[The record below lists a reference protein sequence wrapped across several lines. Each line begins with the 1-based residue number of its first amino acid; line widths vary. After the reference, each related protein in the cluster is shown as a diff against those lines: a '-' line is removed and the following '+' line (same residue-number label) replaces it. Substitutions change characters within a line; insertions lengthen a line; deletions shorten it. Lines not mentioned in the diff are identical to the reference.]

1 MTLSEAFAHFI
12 QHPVP
17 LGEEEVY
24 LCTRSILDTVGA
36 MVLGSRTGVVE
47 KAARVIPR
55 AGKATL
61 AGIGGGFSAR
71 DAAFL
76 NGISGHEL
84 ELDDT
89 SSSNLGHPTVAVLP
103 ALLALGEELN
113 SPGEELIRAFAVAT
127 EVECK
132 LGRLCAH
139 ALHERGW
146 HASSVTGIVGA
157 AAGAAYLLKL
167 KEKELVNCLG
177 IAASMAAGVR
187 ENFGTDTKSLHI
199 GKAAA
204 DGLLA
209 ACLAREGC
217 TASSSALD
225 GREGYL
231 YEYSGL
237 RFDPFGSDWY
247 KTLGNRYDVCTPGF
261 AIKQYPSC
269 NPYLPT
275 QPKEI
280 AEAALRCYEAGAAM
294 VHIHVRDDND
304 AGSMRF
310 DKFEEAVGLI
320 RASGCPVLLN
330 LTSSGGQGFSW
341 EERIRPFRELRP
353 EMASFDAGTM
363 NWLHSVV
370 FMNEPKFLELCGQ
383 EMRAAGVK
391 PEIEVFDMGMLNT
404 AKHYLKTGVL
414 DAPAHFQLCLGAPG
428 GMEATTE
435 SLVYLVNHLPENCT
449 WSTFGIGR
457 GANEITLAALAMGG
471 NIRVGLEDNV
481 YYNKGILA
489 QGSQQFIGRVKRVAA
504 EFGRVLATPEEARA
518 ILGLK

>member
-1 MTLSEAFAHFI
+1 MTT
-12 QHPVP
+12 
-17 LGEEEVY
+17 
-24 LCTRSILDTVGA
+24 TRRLNDSNKVIVTAALTGA
-36 MVLGSRTGVVE
+36 
-47 KAARVIPR
+47 
-55 AGKATL
+55 
-61 AGIGGGFSAR
+61 
-71 DAAFL
+71 
-76 NGISGHEL
+76 
-84 ELDDT
+84 
-89 SSSNLGHPTVAVLP
+89 
-103 ALLALGEELN
+103 
-113 SPGEELIRAFAVAT
+113 
-127 EVECK
+127 
-132 LGRLCAH
+132 
-139 ALHERGW
+139 
-146 HASSVTGIVGA
+146 VT
-157 AAGAAYLLKL
+157 
-167 KEKELVNCLG
+167 
-177 IAASMAAGVR
+177 
-187 ENFGTDTKSLHI
+187 TKQ
-199 GKAAA
+199 
-204 DGLLA
+204 D
-209 ACLAREGC
+209 
-217 TASSSALD
+217 
-225 GREGYL
+225 
-231 YEYSGL
+231 
-237 RFDPFGSDWY
+237 
-247 KTLGNRYDVCTPGF
+247 
-261 AIKQYPSC
+261 

-353 EMASFDAGTM
+353 EMAAFAAGTM

>member
-1 MTLSEAFAHFI
+1 MTT
-12 QHPVP
+12 
-17 LGEEEVY
+17 
-24 LCTRSILDTVGA
+24 TRRLNDSNKVIVTAALTGA
-36 MVLGSRTGVVE
+36 
-47 KAARVIPR
+47 
-55 AGKATL
+55 
-61 AGIGGGFSAR
+61 
-71 DAAFL
+71 
-76 NGISGHEL
+76 
-84 ELDDT
+84 
-89 SSSNLGHPTVAVLP
+89 
-103 ALLALGEELN
+103 
-113 SPGEELIRAFAVAT
+113 
-127 EVECK
+127 
-132 LGRLCAH
+132 
-139 ALHERGW
+139 
-146 HASSVTGIVGA
+146 VT
-157 AAGAAYLLKL
+157 
-167 KEKELVNCLG
+167 
-177 IAASMAAGVR
+177 
-187 ENFGTDTKSLHI
+187 TKQ
-199 GKAAA
+199 
-204 DGLLA
+204 D
-209 ACLAREGC
+209 
-217 TASSSALD
+217 
-225 GREGYL
+225 
-231 YEYSGL
+231 
-237 RFDPFGSDWY
+237 
-247 KTLGNRYDVCTPGF
+247 
-261 AIKQYPSC
+261 

-294 VHIHVRDDND
+294 VHIRVRDDND

-320 RASGCPVLLN
+320 RATGCPVLLN

-370 FMNEPKFLELCGQ
+370 FMNKPKFLELCGQ

-414 DAPAHFQLCLGAPG
+414 DAPAHFQLCLGTPG

-481 YYNKGILA
+481 YYNKG
-489 QGSQQFIGRVKRVAA
+489 V
-504 EFGRVLATPEEARA
+504 FGCVR
-518 ILGLK
+518 

>member
-269 NPYLPT
+269 SSTHRAVDAFVDLAQVHHF
-275 QPKEI
+275 QPEDI
-280 AEAALRCYEAGAAM
+280 ASIRVELSAAALRELVTPEPRTGDEAKFSVGFQVALYLSGL
-294 VHIHVRDDND
+294 DNMPD
-304 AGSMRF
+304 NYTEKIIFRP
-310 DKFEEAVGLI
+310 DI
-320 RASGCPVLLN
+320 
-330 LTSSGGQGFSW
+330 Q
-341 EERIRPFRELRP
+341 RIDRK
-353 EMASFDAGTM
+353 
-363 NWLHSVV
+363 SVV
-370 FMNEPKFLELCGQ
+370 
-383 EMRAAGVK
+383 
-391 PEIEVFDMGMLNT
+391 
-404 AKHYLKTGVL
+404 
-414 DAPAHFQLCLGAPG
+414 
-428 GMEATTE
+428 
-435 SLVYLVNHLPENCT
+435 
-449 WSTFGIGR
+449 
-457 GANEITLAALAMGG
+457 
-471 NIRVGLEDNV
+471 
-481 YYNKGILA
+481 
-489 QGSQQFIGRVKRVAA
+489 
-504 EFGRVLATPEEARA
+504 
-518 ILGLK
+518 